1 MTKEGK
7 LGLLLSKSQVYRSN
21 FMRAAAKGDTQAAA
35 KWKQGYQAIKLE
47 ISELK
52 ED

>member
-7 LGLLLSKSQVYRSN
+7 LGLLMSKSQVYRSN
-21 FMRAAAKGDTQAAA
+21 FVRSTAKGDAQAAA
-35 KWKQGYQAIKLE
+35 KWKRGYHSIKLE

>member
-21 FMRAAAKGDTQAAA
+21 FIRATAKGDTQAAA
-35 KWKQGYQAIKLE
+35 KWKRGYDSIKLE
-47 ISELK
+47 INELK